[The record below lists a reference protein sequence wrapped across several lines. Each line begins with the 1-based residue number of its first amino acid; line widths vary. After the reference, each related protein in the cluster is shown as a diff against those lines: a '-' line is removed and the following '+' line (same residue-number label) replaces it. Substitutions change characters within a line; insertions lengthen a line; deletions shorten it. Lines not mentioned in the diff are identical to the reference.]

1 VVTKKT
7 MTVVVSVVLL
17 SLSMLAAPV
26 SSSDHTSPVLK
37 VAASI
42 APLAGIVQ
50 RVGGEYVDTSI
61 LLPEGIDPHESQLP
75 LDAVSAA
82 NAADIL
88 VLTGHFPWET
98 DLVNQTGK
106 PFISLE
112 DSSAIA
118 RYKDYGASLSP
129 MPGAGESNTTG
140 GNHEHGNENP
150 HGYWLLPRNAV
161 AIANATRIAFTT
173 LNSTMSSVWDRNFE
187 KFTADVLEFENL
199 VIARDAKYHFSG
211 MHAIV
216 VAAEEAYVAETFGI
230 KCDAVL
236 QVENVFISFGELLRV
251 QEALRNRIIQLI
263 IGSDVSRLQTGGD
276 FAYQLVQDYGGTLIW
291 CNTVSFSGLSDYLA
305 MMAYNLGILTSALEQ
320 GTGASTDLVTNLVLA
335 MLSGVLAVVVVI
347 ETVVLIQRARQE

>member
-1 VVTKKT
+1 MVTKKT

-26 SSSDHTSPVLK
+26 SSSYHTSPVLK

-75 LDAVSAA
+75 LDAVNAA

-88 VLTGHFPWET
+88 VLTGHFPWEI

-112 DSSAIA
+112 DGSAVA
-118 RYKDYGASLSP
+118 RYEDYGASLSP
-129 MPGAGESNTTG
+129 MPGTGESNTTG
-140 GNHEHGNENP
+140 GNENP
-150 HGYWLLPRNAV
+150 HGYWLLPRNAI
-161 AIANATRIAFTT
+161 AIANATRIALST

-236 QVENVFISFGELLRV
+236 QVENVFISPGELLRV
-251 QEALRNRIIQLI
+251 QEALRNGSIQLI

-276 FAYQLVQDYGGTLIW
+276 FAYQLVQDYGGILIW